1 MRPSSLSGGTGS
13 VPSAPPPASPPGG
26 TGSVPSAFES
36 LRARAVALGEAGDS
50 SALRELERLLKS
62 PAPAV
67 RRAAASACGK
77 LIGRAS
83 DLRRLLVVPLASAA
97 AQETRPQVLQ
107 YLLKSLRRCADV
119 LMATQVDSLQD
130 IARNPGFPA
139 YVRDAA
145 NETISAAEAAAEK
158 ARARL
163 KHWCARCR
171 RIVSEED
178 ATRSVARYGKPYC
191 FHCFEEKTHEDARF
205 EVDVEAAKRL
215 RTTDEVA
222 VQSRGE
228 KRIGDWLSAQGIAYR
243 YDERVMVAGG
253 DRIRP
258 DFYLPEFDLYIEYW
272 GMSTPEY
279 VASRQRKQILYQ
291 REKKKLIS
299 LSYRD
304 FDRLEDALAEKLSR
318 HIPALATEAKTG
330 WDAIQWE
337 SGRGW

>member
-1 MRPSSLSGGTGS
+1 MAAPSE
-13 VPSAPPPASPPGG
+13 P
-26 TGSVPSAFES
+26 ES
-36 LRARAVALGEAGDS
+36 LRARAVALGEKGGS
-50 SALRELERLLKS
+50 SVVRELEGLLKN

-77 LIGRAS
+77 LIARSS
-83 DLRRLLVVPLASAA
+83 DLRRVFVVPLASAA
-97 AQETRPQVLQ
+97 AQESRPQVLQ

-119 LMATQVDSLQD
+119 LMAHQLDAIQD
-130 IARNPGFPA
+130 VARNPSFPA

-145 NETISAAEAAAEK
+145 NETVSAAEAAAEK

-163 KHWCARCR
+163 KHWCSRCR
-171 RIVSEED
+171 RIVSEEEEK
-178 ATRSVARYGKPYC
+178 RSVDRYGKPYC

-272 GMSTPEY
+272 GMDTPEY

-291 REKKKLIS
+291 RERKKLIS
-299 LSYRD
+299 LSFRD
-304 FDRLEDALAEKLSR
+304 FDRLEEVLAEKLSR
-318 HIPALATEAKTG
+318 HIPGLEKKAKTG
-330 WDAIQWE
+330 WDAIGWE
-337 SGRGW
+337 AAR

>member
-1 MRPSSLSGGTGS
+1 MSDSS
-13 VPSAPPPASPPGG
+13 
-26 TGSVPSAFES
+26 ES
-36 LRARAVALGEAGDS
+36 LRARAVALGEEGGP
-50 SALRELERLLKS
+50 SAVRELESLLKN

-77 LIGRAS
+77 LIARSS
-83 DLRRLLVVPLASAA
+83 DLRRLFVVPLASAA
-97 AQETRPQVLQ
+97 ERESRPQVLQ

-119 LMATQVDSLQD
+119 LMVPQIDALQD
-130 IARNPGFPA
+130 IVRNPNFPA

-145 NETISAAEAAAEK
+145 NETIAAAEAAAEK

-163 KHWCARCR
+163 KRWCARCR
-171 RIVSEED
+171 RIVSEEE

-215 RTTDEVA
+215 RTTDDVA

-228 KRIGDWLSAQGIAYR
+228 KRIGDWLSVKGIAYR
-243 YDERVMVAGG
+243 YDARVLVAGG

-272 GMSTPEY
+272 GMDTPEY
-279 VASRQRKQILYQ
+279 VASRRRKQILYQ

-304 FDRLEDALAEKLSR
+304 FDRIEEVLEEKLSR
-318 HIPALATEAKTG
+318 HIPNLVKEAKTG
-330 WDAIQWE
+330 WDAVQWPP
-337 SGRGW
+337 GRGW

>member
-1 MRPSSLSGGTGS
+1 MSDSS
-13 VPSAPPPASPPGG
+13 
-26 TGSVPSAFES
+26 ES
-36 LRARAVALGEAGDS
+36 LRARAVALGEEGGP
-50 SALRELERLLKS
+50 SAVRELEQLLKS
-62 PAPAV
+62 DAPAV

-77 LIGRAS
+77 LIAQSS
-83 DLRRLLVVPLASAA
+83 DLRRLFVVPLASAA
-97 AQETRPQVLQ
+97 ERESRPQVLQ

-119 LMATQVDSLQD
+119 LMVPQIDALQD
-130 IARNPGFPA
+130 IARNPSFPA

-145 NETISAAEAAAEK
+145 NETIAAAEAAAEN
-158 ARARL
+158 ARARR

-171 RIVSEED
+171 RIVSEEEEK
-178 ATRSVARYGKPYC
+178 RSVDRYGKPYC

-279 VASRQRKQILYQ
+279 VASRQRKQVLYQ

-304 FDRLEDALAEKLSR
+304 FDRLEEVLEEKLSR
-318 HIPALATEAKTG
+318 HIPSLAKEEKTG
-330 WDAIQWE
+330 WDAISWE
-337 SGRGW
+337 AVR